1 LAPNFSQLKVTTSF
15 PGLQKWVVT
24 DLPPLKESRP
34 EIPKLRLKEVRE
46 LAPKII
52 LSLPSCFICGV
63 IAPLNLEKL
72 DLAPPGES
80 DGLLQDTNRS
90 LTISQVLVEI
100 NRAMVDVLEYF
111 RLVGNLETPPEL
123 GYMED
128 IVKIRQLFG

>member
-1 LAPNFSQLKVTTSF
+1 LLAPNFTQLKITTSF
-15 PGLQKWVVT
+15 PGLQRWVVT

-34 EIPKLRLKEVRE
+34 KIPKLRLKEVRE

-52 LSLPSCFICGV
+52 LSLPSCFILGV
-63 IAPLNLEKL
+63 IAPLDLEKL
-72 DLAPPGES
+72 DLAPTGES
-80 DGLLQDTNRS
+80 DGFLQDTNRS
-90 LTISQVLVEI
+90 LTIGQVMVEI

-128 IVKIRQLFG
+128 IVKI